1 MVNVPRDWLRRRS
14 ARFRPCGNQIN
25 AFKYATESMREEEQR
40 IIRLPLK
47 DVLTEIARIL
57 SES

>member
-14 ARFRPCGNQIN
+14 ARFRPCGNQIDT
-25 AFKYATESMREEEQR
+25 FKYATESMKEEER
-40 IIRLPLK
+40 IIHLPLK
-47 DVLTEIARIL
+47 NVLTELARVL